1 MDGMPDIAGQVAA
14 AYNRDARGTGTRFT
28 RDPGGGNVWT
38 LGRVPRPVTGR
49 ISKRSTRVAKRSG
62 RK

>member
-14 AYNRDARGTGTRFT
+14 AYNRNAGRTGTRFT
-28 RDPGGGNVWT
+28 KDPGGGNVYT
-38 LGRVPRPVTGR
+38 LGRVPRPVTR
-49 ISKRSTRVAKRSG
+49 AAPRTSRSTRRSA